1 MASIEN
7 ASVVYRIL
15 VDHRRDGHPDEF
27 IDGLKEFMST
37 MQIADSNRV
46 VDLILASLDQDQG
59 ELRRR

>member
-1 MASIEN
+1 LARIEN

-15 VDHRRDGHPDEF
+15 VDHLRGGHPDEF

-59 ELRRR
+59 